1 MPRFIQVI
9 AYLLRSHPYKVKGR
23 IVLDIIEEVLLI
35 GICAVYAIVVKTEE
49 TRDSKFILL
58 LGVIIIGSVLF
69 SVATRVTLTFI

>member
-1 MPRFIQVI
+1 M
-9 AYLLRSHPYKVKGR
+9 
-23 IVLDIIEEVLLI
+23 LDIIEEVLLI